1 MFNKKKNKKLNNI
14 KLAISALSA
23 VGSIVSGVAILIRN
37 KNKKVVKVDA
47 KVEVNDKT
55 ETEKPEAETKATDVY
70 PDATK

>member
-23 VGSIVSGVAILIRN
+23 IGSIVSGVAILIK